1 MWEFS
6 SVQSLSCVRLFVT
19 PWNCSTPGFPL
30 LHQLPELAQTHV
42 HWVGDAIQPS
52 HPLLSPSPPAFNL
65 SQHQG
70 LFQWVSSSHQVAK
83 ALEFQLQHEELLCW
97 VYKYLQM
104 LSSWINSVVNIRC
117 LSLTASLVAQRLKH
131 LPGIRETQ
139 VWSLGQEDPLEK
151 ENGNPLQ
158 YSCLGNPMDRGTLQS
173 MGLQRAGHDLATEQE
188 HWPLPTLT
196 PSVHLCQMKF
206 WSSLKY
212 CFHQITQG
220 TSASPCLW
228 S

>member
-1 MWEFS
+1 MCMKKWRRVLWKQWKSFENLGQIFS
-6 SVQSLSCVRLFVT
+6 SSYGNETSGFQEEQARLFRWQSPT
-19 PWNCSTPGFPL
+19 
-30 LHQLPELAQTHV
+30 AQQV
-42 HWVGDAIQPS
+42 KNPPANAGDAGDASSIPGS
-52 HPLLSPSPPAFNL
+52 GRSP
-65 SQHQG
+65 G
-70 LFQWVSSSHQVAK
+70 
-83 ALEFQLQHEELLCW
+83 E
-97 VYKYLQM
+97 
-104 LSSWINSVVNIRC
+104 
-117 LSLTASLVAQRLKH
+117 
-131 LPGIRETQ
+131 G
-139 VWSLGQEDPLEK
+139 
-151 ENGNPLQ
+151 NGNPLQ